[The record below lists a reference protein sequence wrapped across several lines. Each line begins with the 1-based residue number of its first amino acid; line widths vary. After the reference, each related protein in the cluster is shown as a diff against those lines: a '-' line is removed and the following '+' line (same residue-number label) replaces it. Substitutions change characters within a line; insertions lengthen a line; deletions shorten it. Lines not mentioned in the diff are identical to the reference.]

1 MWYIV
6 CGGSSL
12 CKVDLEDSLRCWSE
26 AAESFPDY
34 AVIHN
39 ERGNLLLQLGRLE
52 EALSVG

>member
-1 MWYIV
+1 M
-6 CGGSSL
+6 
-12 CKVDLEDSLRCWSE
+12 EDSLRCWSE